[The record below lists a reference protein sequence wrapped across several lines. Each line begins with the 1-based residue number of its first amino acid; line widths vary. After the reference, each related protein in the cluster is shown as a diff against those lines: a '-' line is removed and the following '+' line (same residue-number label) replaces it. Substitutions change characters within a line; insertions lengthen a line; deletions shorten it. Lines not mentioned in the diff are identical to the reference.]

1 MFIRSSK
8 ESLKSRNLS
17 FLAKDRMD
25 NLLKAQALSERAVA
39 VIGNSESSLAQAE
52 FRPAGGSR
60 VALVTAVGG
69 WRAPASL
76 LAKAKAICKR

>member
-39 VIGNSESSLAQAE
+39 VIGNSESSLCS
-52 FRPAGGSR
+52 SR
-60 VALVTAVGG
+60 VSSRWRLARRLGHRRRRVEGAGFALGEG
-69 WRAPASL
+69 DL
-76 LAKAKAICKR
+76 